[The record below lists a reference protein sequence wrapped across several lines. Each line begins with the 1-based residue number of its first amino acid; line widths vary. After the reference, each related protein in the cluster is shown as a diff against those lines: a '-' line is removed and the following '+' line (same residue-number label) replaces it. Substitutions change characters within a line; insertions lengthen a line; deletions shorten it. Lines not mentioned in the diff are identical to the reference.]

1 MQQHETILIIDF
13 GSQVTQ
19 LIARRVRE
27 AGVYAEI
34 VSTADA
40 LDRVRGPE
48 VRGVILSGGPDSVYE
63 PGAPNVPDG
72 VFEID
77 VPILGICYGMQ
88 LLVHRTGGR
97 VARAAEREFGRAR
110 LEHESGSRLLAGW
123 PQESIVWM
131 SHGDSIAALPEGMTR
146 VAWTASAPYAAVE
159 DERRRRY
166 GVQFHPEVRHTEHGA
181 HLLATFAREICACR
195 GDWSMAMYEEEAI
208 AEVRDRVGPED
219 RVICGLSGGV
229 DSSVMALLVHRA
241 IGDRLR
247 CVFVDNGLLRKGEAE
262 AVVTT
267 FRQRYG
273 IPVEHV
279 DARAEFLRALAG
291 VTDPETKRR
300 AIGHVFIDVFERSAS
315 AVGGRFLAQGTIYP
329 DRIESASVVGKS
341 ATIKTHHNVG
351 GLPERMKLSLLEPL
365 RWLFKDE
372 VRALGRRLGL
382 DRAFVER
389 HPFPGPGLAVRLL
402 GEVTED
408 SLAILREADAIFREE
423 LDAAG
428 WTDRTSQAFA
438 VFLPVRTVG
447 VMGDGRTYEHVIALR
462 SVDTDDFMTADWSRL
477 PYDLLGKVAGRIVGE
492 VRGVNRVVYDIT
504 SKPPATI
511 EWE

>member
-34 VSTADA
+34 VSAADA
-40 LDRVRGPE
+40 LERVSGPE

-63 PGAPNVPDG
+63 PGAPDVPDG

-166 GVQFHPEVRHTEHGA
+166 GVQFHPEVRHSEHGA

-208 AEVRDRVGPED
+208 AEIRERVGPED

-279 DARAEFLRALAG
+279 DARALFLRALAG
-291 VTDPETKRR
+291 VTDPEAKRR
-300 AIGHVFIDVFERSAS
+300 AIGHVFIEVFDRSAS

>member
-40 LDRVRGPE
+40 LERVSGPE

-63 PGAPNVPDG
+63 PGAPDVPDG

-208 AEVRDRVGPED
+208 AEIRERVGPED

-279 DARAEFLRALAG
+279 DARALFLRALAG